1 MIKSERLY
9 SNGCGGIAF
18 PINGTVVYRMLT
30 QFETIIYINLN

>member
-18 PINGTVVYRMLT
+18 PINGTGCENASFR
-30 QFETIIYINLN
+30 FSSSRHN